1 MQELFSLDQFQSQ
14 LIDFAFYLAYF
25 LGALGLFAVGSSK
38 GYDLVGKWGYKR
50 SIIYGLIFS
59 ALGAGAMIVSVYM
72 NTFLG
77 MLLGLFIVALGF
89 SLQQTSAN
97 PFMISLGDPKTGA
110 NRINLGGAI
119 NGFGTT
125 LGPIVIALALFGSAN
140 AVSDE
145 MIASLSLSRLSSSTL
160 AWELYFYLSHTF

>member
-1 MQELFSLDQFQSQ
+1 MILHSLS
-14 LIDFAFYLAYF
+14 LL
-25 LGALGLFAVGSSK
+25 LALGLFAVGSSK
-38 GYDLVGKWGYKR
+38 GYDLVDKWGYKR

-77 MLLGLFIVALGF
+77 MLLGLFIVALASPSADF
-89 SLQQTSAN
+89 AN

-110 NRINLGGAI
+110 NRINLGGI

-140 AVSDE
+140 AGAMNDSFTKSIKV
-145 MIASLSLSRLSSSTL
+145 IILYTCVGVLFLLSP
-160 AWELYFYLSHTF
+160 F